1 MIENILKSYLK
12 NLIYLSII
20 INLFTLSCKTV
31 DTLYLN
37 KKNHLLD
44 NPIFF
49 KENIEISLEITS
61 LNHLIKN
68 KDNLSED
75 EWTLY
80 AIFFFQQNEISY
92 AEYCFIE
99 AVSQSNLMKSPYPL
113 KLNNTLKYYLNLLF
127 FYELLKINTD
137 HKYLEKRNEYLKQ
150 YVDLIQNREDL
161 AIVTIHEIRKRNFNK
176 LEEDF
181 VEQYY
186 QLRENH
192 TEPFLYEYI
201 LTHLQNHKIDNKNLK
216 NYFKIMNQISNR
228 TVKESLLQQ
237 LAYYFYYKKDYEN
250 YIGIYEKNQNVFK
263 SKIDS
268 SSNIFYVEL
277 LFIAYVDLYKK
288 KFLPVPDDIYNKIIE
303 IKYVNE
309 TTYRTFLEYYYL
321 EKLLFSKS
329 LDYKKIKIKQSCQ
342 EPSFFFFTCPY
353 IYTIKEITI
362 QKEIFGTYDIDKI
375 NQIKDFIINFY

>member
-20 INLFTLSCKTV
+20 FNLFTFSCKTI

-37 KKNHLLD
+37 DKNHLLD

-49 KENIEISLEITS
+49 KENIEISMDITS

-75 EWTLY
+75 QWTLY

-99 AVSQSNLMKSPYPL
+99 AISQSLKNHIPYPSD
-113 KLNNTLKYYLNLLF
+113 LNKTLKYYMNLLF
-127 FYELLKINTD
+127 FYELLNQNPD
-137 HKYLEKRNEYLKQ
+137 DEYFEKRNEYIKQ
-150 YVDLIQNREDL
+150 YIVLIQNREDL
-161 AIVTIHEIRKRNFNK
+161 AVKTIHEIRKRNFNE

-186 QLRENH
+186 WLRENH
-192 TEPFLYEYI
+192 TDPFLYEYI
-201 LTHLQNHKIDNKNLK
+201 LTHLQNHKIQKKNLK
-216 NYFKIMNQISNR
+216 NYFKIINQIS
-228 TVKESLLQQ
+228 TQTLKETLLQQ
-237 LAYYFYYKKDYEN
+237 LGYYFYYKKDFKN
-250 YIGIYEKNQNVFK
+250 YIEIYEKNQNVFK

-329 LDYKKIKIKQSCQ
+329 LDYKKIKIKQSCK